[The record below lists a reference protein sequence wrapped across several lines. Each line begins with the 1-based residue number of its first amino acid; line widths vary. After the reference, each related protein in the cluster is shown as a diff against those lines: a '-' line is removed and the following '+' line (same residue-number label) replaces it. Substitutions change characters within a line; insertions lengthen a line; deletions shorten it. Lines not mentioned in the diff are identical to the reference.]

1 MLIPVYLPRTSFWRY
16 SVPQRDIATGDRDL
30 DEAYRKY
37 RLGDQLC
44 SRAYLYRA
52 LTRLESQTFQ
62 EMLLRGASLDCLL
75 DMGAIPETS
84 IISTSP
90 SPPLDEQAVLQSAAF
105 AFGQTIPLKGH
116 PLENILLS
124 ARWKNRVGEQVDAS
138 LAPWI
143 TLFDASQWYHY
154 GNHGVAAGL
163 WARLTT
169 NEGFDPLL
177 RALAQL
183 GLAQVAAEIRVENDV
198 VNATG
203 RAYSAFKQTGNLDGC
218 AQAQLL
224 AAEFAYCSGKT
235 VLAEAEL
242 EGANTIFGDLQNPA
256 GQAEVNIIGGLGSS
270 LAGNDDLAKEA
281 LRVTGDMLLA
291 HIPRVPADQVRE
303 LADFSV
309 RMPSLRGREDPRPL
323 ELKLSDARELHRWA
337 SRTRD
342 PLLQLISLP
351 ALAQFLQQGSCWS
364 DAAFYEALAQDIEAR
379 YNSAV
384 PLRQRL
390 LRAAFLD
397 YDFLSQRELGT
408 EPTLNFD
415 FSRQVE
421 ALLANQTMLRRE
433 GLKRYPKVDLE
444 EAERAFQVF
453 ANALRGI
460 ATKGDTL
467 RLAIHDQLAANDKG
481 GVARSTAEML
491 FQANLLFG
499 FLNEFN
505 RTTKFINKSFTVN
518 QNAKQA
524 GKTPYRVH
532 TEVAADFILSRP
544 GRNKLEVLHHEK
556 YLELVRDVW
565 GGVIVRNEKYVQ
577 RGVGV
582 LVDFYELYRE
592 IVKPPSFLNLPFTFL
607 GRDGLGALP
616 PSLEQIRDQQMDLAL
631 GGYAKGQIGQVIRDA
646 VKEDLDSPDELGRIE
661 EDKKETAARSFL
673 EANFEIDNAKSSV
686 GHHQVTRSELD
697 GEKVVNIQHSYTIA
711 FNTRADSEYSVLPP
725 GASGIG
731 LERCAQAIRRFG
743 ENPPF
748 PLNGPRFDTVLQSF
762 HLSKM
767 IEGTLSVYG
776 VDVDPWLQGS
786 AAFHSILDI
795 GQQVL
800 SAHGTDDFVA
810 RSALRFFADWKQ
822 LFRSDE
828 NARDWALTFA
838 QIVTTADS
846 DAKRQAQSQIR
857 NLFDSMDRMGAAHS
871 GRSFPQNPAQA
882 VMNWTSAMQMLSCP
896 PILLLLLD
904 DTRAAESAAQQLA
917 TAVREDTAI
926 DQRGV
931 AARRVQNRLSLSWY
945 YMAVAAYDQAIEQL
959 ATISREVREPDLAQ
973 AFQVD
978 YLQAMCCRR
987 THNPNSEVAH
997 LRLATEDLDRF
1008 RRTLRTRHQ
1017 ALVLHEVRRLI
1028 YEEYLGCLF
1037 ALKRYGEMAA
1047 ALHNYKLSTQIPASV
1062 LQQEESSESEL
1073 KNLIRETTFLYDVLS
1088 REEVWKVQNPV
1099 WHAAL
1104 GLTGLDRGT
1113 PVDPAKVVSSGLHHI
1128 ANVLVDQVRYSLPQG
1143 VTDQEAW
1150 PEIPEGSL
1158 FVSYFVGKNGLYRVS
1173 MNSAGNTIARYIALA
1188 DRKLSETCA
1197 RFRTSIEE
1205 RTEPS
1210 PELWDLMLG
1219 ELPDSAQIS
1228 NLYISPDAS
1237 LNFIPFEAL
1246 RSGPE
1251 ASYLVE
1257 NCTLTYLTGAI
1268 APTRNA
1274 GAHDRQQI
1282 LVVGNP
1288 DGTLPAAEDEAR
1300 AISRLQTYKHRTAL
1314 LRSQATLANLR
1325 SRLAGANLV
1334 HFATHALSNQSHPNF
1349 AYLQLAGWDRLYSID
1364 LGGLSFSG
1372 KDVFLSACETRL
1384 GEVIPGEDVYGMADT
1399 FLAAGASSVICT
1411 QWRVEDESTA
1421 LFSER
1426 YYQILAQAQN
1436 PPEAL
1441 AVTQREFIQG
1451 KWSIE
1456 HDGQKTTLK
1465 PPFYWAGFNHLAAG
1479 SVLGPIHG
1487 T

>member
-1 MLIPVYLPRTSFWRY
+1 MLIPVYLPRTSFWRF
-16 SVPQRDIATGDRDL
+16 SVPQSDIATGERDL

-44 SRAYLYRA
+44 SRAYLYKA
-52 LTRLESQTFQ
+52 LIRLESQTSQ
-62 EMLLRGASLDCLL
+62 ETLLRGASLDCLL

-84 IISTSP
+84 VISASP
-90 SPPLDEQAVLQSAAF
+90 SLPLNEQAVLQSAAF

-124 ARWKNRVGEQVDAS
+124 ARWRNRVGEQADAT

-143 TLFDASQWYHY
+143 ALFDASQWYHY

-169 NEGFDPLL
+169 NEGFDPML

-183 GLAQVAAEIRVENDV
+183 GLAQVAAEIRAENDV

-203 RAYSAFKQTGNLDGC
+203 RAYSAFKQTGNLPGC

-235 VLAEAEL
+235 GLAEAEL
-242 EGANTIFGDLQNPA
+242 VGASKIFDELQNPA

-281 LRVTGDMLLA
+281 LRVTGDMLLT
-291 HIPRVPADQVRE
+291 HIPRVPADQVRD

-323 ELKLSDARELHRWA
+323 ELKLADARELHRWV

-351 ALAQFLQQGSCWS
+351 VLAQFLQQGSCWS

-397 YDFLSQRELGT
+397 YDFLSRSELGT
-408 EPTLNFD
+408 EATLNFN
-415 FSRQVE
+415 FSSQVE
-421 ALLANQTMLRRE
+421 ALLANQTMMRRE

-481 GVARSTAEML
+481 GAARSTAEML

-505 RTTKFINKSFTVN
+505 PTTKFINKSFTVN
-518 QNAKQA
+518 QNAKQV
-524 GKTPYRVH
+524 GKASYRVH
-532 TEVAADFILSRP
+532 AEVAADFTLSRP

-577 RGVGV
+577 RGVDA

-592 IVKPPSFLNLPFTFL
+592 IVQPPSFVNLPFTFL

-616 PSLEQIRDQQMDLAL
+616 PSHEQLRDQQVDLAL
-631 GGYAKGQIGQVIRDA
+631 GGYAKGQIRQVIRDA
-646 VKEDLDSPDELGRIE
+646 VKEDPDSPDELGRIE

-686 GHHQVTRSELD
+686 GQHQVTRSGLD
-697 GEKVVNIQHSYTIA
+697 GETVVNIQHSYAVA
-711 FNTRADSEYSVLPP
+711 FNTRSDSEYSVLPP
-725 GASGIG
+725 GSSGID
-731 LERCAQAIRRFG
+731 LQHCAQAIRRFG

-748 PLNGPRFDTVLQSF
+748 PMSVPRFDVVLQSF

-767 IEGTLSVYG
+767 IEGTLSAYG
-776 VDVDPWLQGS
+776 VDVEQGLQGS
-786 AAFHSILDI
+786 AAFHFILDI

-810 RSALRFFADWKQ
+810 RDGLRFFADWKQ

-828 NARDWALTFA
+828 SARSWALAFA
-838 QIVTTADS
+838 QTVTTADS
-846 DAKRQAQSQIR
+846 GANQAESQIR
-857 NLFDSMDRMGAAHS
+857 NLFDSMDRMDARNSDRA
-871 GRSFPQNPAQA
+871 FPQNPVQA
-882 VMNWTSAMQMLSCP
+882 VMNWTSAMQMLCCP
-896 PILLLLLD
+896 PVLLVLLD
-904 DTRAAESAAQQLA
+904 DTRAAESAAQELA
-917 TAVREDTAI
+917 TAVRRDTPV
-926 DQRGV
+926 DQGKR
-931 AARRVQNRLSLSWY
+931 AARRVQNRLGLSWY

-959 ATISREVREPDLAQ
+959 AAISREVREPDLAR

-987 THNPNSEVAH
+987 KKDYNGEVAQ
-997 LRLATEDLDRF
+997 LRLATEGLDRF

-1017 ALVLHEVRRLI
+1017 ALVLHEVRHLI

-1037 ALKRYGEMAA
+1037 SLKRYGEMAA

-1062 LQQEESSESEL
+1062 LQQEGSSESQL

-1088 REEVWKVQNPV
+1088 RDEVWKAENPV
-1099 WHAAL
+1099 WQAAL
-1104 GLTGLDRGT
+1104 GLTGLNRGT
-1113 PVDPAKVVSSGLHHI
+1113 PVDPAKIVNSGLNHI
-1128 ANVLVDQVRYSLPQG
+1128 ANVLVDQLRYSLPQG
-1143 VTDQEAW
+1143 VTEKESW
-1150 PEIPEGSL
+1150 SEIPEGSL
-1158 FVSYFVGKNGLYRVS
+1158 FVSYFVGKNGLHRVS
-1173 MNSAGNTIARYIALA
+1173 VNSAGDTNARYIELA

-1210 PELWDLMLG
+1210 PELWDLILG
-1219 ELPDSAQIS
+1219 ELPESAQAS

-1257 NCTLTYLTGAI
+1257 NCRLTYLTGAI

-1300 AISRLQTYKHRTAL
+1300 AVSRLPTYKHRTAL
-1314 LRSQATLANLR
+1314 LHSQATLANLR
-1325 SRLAGANLV
+1325 TRLVEANLV

-1384 GEVIPGEDVYGMADT
+1384 GEVIPGEDVYGMADA

-1421 LFSER
+1421 SFSER

-1436 PPEAL
+1436 PSEAL

-1456 HDGQKTTLK
+1456 RDGQKTMLK
-1465 PPFYWAGFNHLAAG
+1465 APFYWAGFNHLAAG
-1479 SVLGPIHG
+1479 SVLSPIHG
-1487 T
+1487 A